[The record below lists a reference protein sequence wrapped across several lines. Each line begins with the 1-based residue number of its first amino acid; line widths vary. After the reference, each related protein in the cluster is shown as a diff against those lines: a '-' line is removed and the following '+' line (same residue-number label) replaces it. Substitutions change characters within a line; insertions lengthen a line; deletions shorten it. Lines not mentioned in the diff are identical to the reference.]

1 MSEFLRMSGYA
12 VYVWPAFG
20 FTILVLGGLWL
31 LSLRRMRAK
40 EAELEELRGR
50 MRAQRPARQPAVIRP
65 RRETTPPPDA

>member
-12 VYVWPAFG
+12 AYVWPAFG

-50 MRAQRPARQPAVIRP
+50 LRAQRPAGQPAVIRP
-65 RRETTPPPDA
+65 RRETTPRPEA